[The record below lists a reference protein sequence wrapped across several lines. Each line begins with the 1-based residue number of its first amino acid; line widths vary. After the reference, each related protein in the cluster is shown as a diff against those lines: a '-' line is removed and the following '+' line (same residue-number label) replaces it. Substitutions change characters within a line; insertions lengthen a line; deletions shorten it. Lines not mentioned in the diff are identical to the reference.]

1 MRLGSFFLYTTL
13 AAGFGLVALCS
24 TTFAQEPGSGLTAV
38 AELPEAPQ
46 PQFVLAEAEPLAQ
59 QPPAVQS
66 QSTQQ
71 PAPNPSPA
79 PSPAAQ
85 GSSSSQTPAQQPGA
99 EKGQRQKAGRPIA
112 APGIQTANISGT
124 VTDVNGDLV
133 PGATVV
139 LEGTVPEDHRAI
151 AANDN
156 GLFEFDGLK
165 TGTPYHVTISA
176 KGFVNWSSPAIILKP
191 GQYEFLTDIKLQ
203 VAGGMTSVNVYSSTE
218 QIAIQQ
224 VRLEEQQRVFGIIP
238 NFYVVYDQNPAPL
251 TVKLKFELARKAYTD
266 PVTFLAVG
274 FLAGIYQAAHFP
286 NFVEGAKGYGERYA
300 SIYADGVADIYFG
313 GAILPA
319 LLHQDPRYY
328 YQGTGTKKSR
338 ALHAILSPFICKGD
352 NGHNELNVSSI
363 GGDLISG
370 AISNAYYPQANRGTG
385 LMFENDAITTASRM
399 IDSLVQEFILRKL
412 TPKAKKQQN

>member
-1 MRLGSFFLYTTL
+1 
-13 AAGFGLVALCS
+13 V
-24 TTFAQEPGSGLTAV
+24 V
-38 AELPEAPQ
+38 
-46 PQFVLAEAEPLAQ
+46 AEAEPLAQ

-71 PAPNPSPA
+71 PAPNPN
-79 PSPAAQ
+79 PSPAQ

-112 APGIQTANISGT
+112 APGLQTANISGT

-139 LEGTVPEDHRAI
+139 LDGSVPEDHRTI
-151 AANDN
+151 VANEN
-156 GLFEFDGLK
+156 GLFEFDDLK

-176 KGFVNWSSPAIILKP
+176 KGFVNWTSPDVVLKP
-191 GQYEFLTDIKLQ
+191 GQYEFLTDIRLQ
-203 VAGGMTSVNVYSSTE
+203 VAGGVTSVNVYSSTE

-251 TVKLKFELARKAYTD
+251 TAKLKFELARKAYTD

-274 FLAGIYQAAHFP
+274 FLAGIYQAAAIP
-286 NFVEGAKGYGERYA
+286 NYVEGARGYGERYA
-300 SIYADGVADIYFG
+300 SIYVDGVTDIYFG

-338 ALHAILSPFICKGD
+338 ALHAILSPFVCKGD

-412 TPKAKKQQN
+412 TPKAKNRQN